1 MAPAHG
7 NVGTILD
14 ATDARVYMLKL
25 RDRVLRSLRAG
36 KTVDE
41 LAASVTMNEY
51 KNWGAYANWRELN
64 VRGMAKYLVN
74 TGQVN

>member
-14 ATDARVYMLKL
+14 TTDARVYMLKL

-64 VRGMAKYLVN
+64 VRGMAKYLVD